1 MRNNLL
7 VTILFLASSSI
18 ILSQD
23 LRIKNLQIESKNNG
37 TVIQLDSNRKVNLEN
52 VTAWYSSEW
61 FYMTIYDANADSLSL
76 TNYKNDSLKNIEV
89 SNSDE
94 STQIAVQLFSDIESF
109 EINTPN
115 RKTLQF
121 FLRNSQLVAKNSISV
136 EDGIDIVQAEEK
148 TSKEKPESKLFND
161 LFFYLLRLQNI
172 FFVNLES
179 KIFLTAFDAVI
190 ASPNVIK
197 SLLGK
202 LFFLRKVKKSL
213 WLSILKS
220 SEQPPNA

>member
-37 TVIQLDSNRKVNLEN
+37 TVIQLDSNKKVNLEN

-76 TNYKNDSLKNIEV
+76 ANYKNDSLKNIEV

-94 STQIAVQLFSDIESF
+94 STQIAVQLFSEIESF

-136 EDGIDIVQAEEK
+136 EDEIDIVQIEEK
-148 TSKEKPESKLFND
+148 TPKEKDIIYEKERPRNANNKL
-161 LFFYLLRLQNI
+161 I
-172 FFVNLES
+172 
-179 KIFLTAFDAVI
+179 VI
-190 ASPNVIK
+190 AGLIVSAIDITN
-197 SLLGK
+197 STS
-202 LFFLRKVKKSL
+202 FLAGVL
-213 WLSILKS
+213 IAIIANFL
-220 SEQPPNA
+220 

>member
-37 TVIQLDSNRKVNLEN
+37 TVIQLDSNKKVNLEN

-76 TNYKNDSLKNIEV
+76 ANYKNDSLKNIEV

-94 STQIAVQLFSDIESF
+94 STQIAVQLFSEIESF

-136 EDGIDIVQAEEK
+136 EDEIDIVQTEEK
-148 TSKEKPESKLFND
+148 TPKEKDIIYEKEKPGNANNKL
-161 LFFYLLRLQNI
+161 I
-172 FFVNLES
+172 
-179 KIFLTAFDAVI
+179 VI
-190 ASPNVIK
+190 AGLIVSAIDITNSTSFSAGALIAIIAN
-197 SLLGK
+197 
-202 LFFLRKVKKSL
+202 FL
-213 WLSILKS
+213 
-220 SEQPPNA
+220 

>member
-76 TNYKNDSLKNIEV
+76 ANYRNDSLKNIEV

-94 STQIAVQLFSDIESF
+94 STQIAVQLFSEIESF

-136 EDGIDIVQAEEK
+136 EDKIDIVQSEEK
-148 TSKEKPESKLFND
+148 TPKEKDIIYEKEQPRNANNKL
-161 LFFYLLRLQNI
+161 I
-172 FFVNLES
+172 
-179 KIFLTAFDAVI
+179 VI
-190 ASPNVIK
+190 AGLIVSAMDITNSTSFSAGALIAIIAN
-197 SLLGK
+197 
-202 LFFLRKVKKSL
+202 FL
-213 WLSILKS
+213 
-220 SEQPPNA
+220 

>member
-37 TVIQLDSNRKVNLEN
+37 TVIQLDSNKKVNLEN

-76 TNYKNDSLKNIEV
+76 ANYKNDSLKNIEV

-94 STQIAVQLFSDIESF
+94 STQIAVQLFSEIESF

-136 EDGIDIVQAEEK
+136 EDEIDIVQTEEK
-148 TSKEKPESKLFND
+148 TPKEKDIIYEKEQPRNANNKL
-161 LFFYLLRLQNI
+161 I
-172 FFVNLES
+172 
-179 KIFLTAFDAVI
+179 VI
-190 ASPNVIK
+190 AGLIVSALDITNSTSFSAGALIAIIAN
-197 SLLGK
+197 
-202 LFFLRKVKKSL
+202 FL
-213 WLSILKS
+213 
-220 SEQPPNA
+220 

>member
-76 TNYKNDSLKNIEV
+76 ANYKNDSLKNIEV

-94 STQIAVQLFSDIESF
+94 STQIAVQLFSEIESF

-121 FLRNSQLVAKNSISV
+121 FLRNSQLFAKNSIFL
-136 EDGIDIVQAEEK
+136 ENEIDIVQTEEK
-148 TSKEKPESKLFND
+148 TPKEKDIIYEKEQPRNANNKL
-161 LFFYLLRLQNI
+161 I
-172 FFVNLES
+172 
-179 KIFLTAFDAVI
+179 VI
-190 ASPNVIK
+190 AGLIVSAIDITNSTSFSAGALIAIIAN
-197 SLLGK
+197 
-202 LFFLRKVKKSL
+202 FL
-213 WLSILKS
+213 
-220 SEQPPNA
+220 

>member
-76 TNYKNDSLKNIEV
+76 ANYRNDSLKNIEV

-94 STQIAVQLFSDIESF
+94 STQIAVQLFSEIESF

-136 EDGIDIVQAEEK
+136 EDKIDIVQSEEK
-148 TSKEKPESKLFND
+148 TPTEKDIIYEREQLRSANNKL
-161 LFFYLLRLQNI
+161 I
-172 FFVNLES
+172 
-179 KIFLTAFDAVI
+179 VI
-190 ASPNVIK
+190 AGLIVSAIDITNSTSFSAGALIAIIAN
-197 SLLGK
+197 
-202 LFFLRKVKKSL
+202 FL
-213 WLSILKS
+213 
-220 SEQPPNA
+220 

>member
-37 TVIQLDSNRKVNLEN
+37 TVIQLDSNKKVNLEN

-76 TNYKNDSLKNIEV
+76 ANYKNDSLKNIEV

-94 STQIAVQLFSDIESF
+94 STQIAVQLFSEIESF

-136 EDGIDIVQAEEK
+136 EDEIDIVQIEEK
-148 TSKEKPESKLFND
+148 TSKEKDIIYEKEQPRNANNKL
-161 LFFYLLRLQNI
+161 I
-172 FFVNLES
+172 
-179 KIFLTAFDAVI
+179 VI
-190 ASPNVIK
+190 AGLIVSALDITNSTSFSAGALIAIIAN
-197 SLLGK
+197 
-202 LFFLRKVKKSL
+202 FL
-213 WLSILKS
+213 
-220 SEQPPNA
+220 

>member
-52 VTAWYSSEW
+52 ITAWYSSEW

-76 TNYKNDSLKNIEV
+76 ANYKNDSLKNIEV
-89 SNSDE
+89 SNNDE
-94 STQIAVQLFSDIESF
+94 STQIAVQLFSEIESF

-121 FLRNSQLVAKNSISV
+121 LLRNSQLVAKNSISV
-136 EDGIDIVQAEEK
+136 EDEFDIVQTEEK
-148 TSKEKPESKLFND
+148 TPKEKDIIYEKEQLRSANNKL
-161 LFFYLLRLQNI
+161 I
-172 FFVNLES
+172 
-179 KIFLTAFDAVI
+179 VI
-190 ASPNVIK
+190 AGLIVSAIDITNSTSFSAGALIAIIAN
-197 SLLGK
+197 
-202 LFFLRKVKKSL
+202 FL
-213 WLSILKS
+213 
-220 SEQPPNA
+220 

>member
-37 TVIQLDSNRKVNLEN
+37 TVIQLDSNKKVNLEN

-61 FYMTIYDANADSLSL
+61 FYMTIYSANADSLSL
-76 TNYKNDSLKNIEV
+76 VNYKNDSLKSIEV

-94 STQIAVQLFSDIESF
+94 SAQIALQLFSNIESF
-109 EINTPN
+109 EINSPK

-121 FLRNSQLVAKNSISV
+121 FLRNSQTIAKNSISNLDNNV
-136 EDGIDIVQAEEK
+136 DFEEEENV
-148 TSKEKPESKLFND
+148 SEEEVIIYEK
-161 LFFYLLRLQNI
+161 
-172 FFVNLES
+172 
-179 KIFLTAFDAVI
+179 
-190 ASPNVIK
+190 
-197 SLLGK
+197 
-202 LFFLRKVKKSL
+202 
-213 WLSILKS
+213 
-220 SEQPPNA
+220 EQPRNSNNKLIVLAGLVVSAVDITNSTSFAVGALIAIIANFL

>member
-37 TVIQLDSNRKVNLEN
+37 TVIQLDSNKKVNLEN

-76 TNYKNDSLKNIEV
+76 ANYKNDSLKNIEV

-94 STQIAVQLFSDIESF
+94 STQIAIQLFSEIESF

-121 FLRNSQLVAKNSISV
+121 FLRNSQLVAKNSISF
-136 EDGIDIVQAEEK
+136 EDEIDIVQTEEK
-148 TSKEKPESKLFND
+148 TPKEKDIIYEKEQPRNANNKL
-161 LFFYLLRLQNI
+161 I
-172 FFVNLES
+172 
-179 KIFLTAFDAVI
+179 VI
-190 ASPNVIK
+190 AGLIVSAIDITNSTSFSAGVLIAIIAN
-197 SLLGK
+197 
-202 LFFLRKVKKSL
+202 FL
-213 WLSILKS
+213 
-220 SEQPPNA
+220 

>member
-7 VTILFLASSSI
+7 VTILFLASSI

-37 TVIQLDSNRKVNLEN
+37 TVIQLDSNKKVNLEN

-61 FYMTIYDANADSLSL
+61 FYMTIYDANTDSLSL
-76 TNYKNDSLKNIEV
+76 ANYKNDSLKNIEV

-109 EINTPN
+109 EINTPK

-121 FLRNSQLVAKNSISV
+121 FLRNNQSIAKNSISF
-136 EDGIDIVQAEEK
+136 EDEIDIIETEENPP
-148 TSKEKPESKLFND
+148 KEKEIIYEKEQPRNANNKL
-161 LFFYLLRLQNI
+161 I
-172 FFVNLES
+172 
-179 KIFLTAFDAVI
+179 VI
-190 ASPNVIK
+190 AGLIVSAIDITNSTSFSVGALI
-197 SLLGK
+197 SIIAN
-202 LFFLRKVKKSL
+202 FL
-213 WLSILKS
+213 
-220 SEQPPNA
+220 

>member
-76 TNYKNDSLKNIEV
+76 ANYKNDSLKNIEV

-94 STQIAVQLFSDIESF
+94 STQIAVQLFSEIESF

-136 EDGIDIVQAEEK
+136 EDEIDIVQTEEK
-148 TSKEKPESKLFND
+148 TPKEEDIIFEKEQPRNANSKL
-161 LFFYLLRLQNI
+161 I
-172 FFVNLES
+172 
-179 KIFLTAFDAVI
+179 VI
-190 ASPNVIK
+190 AGLIVSAVDITNSTSFSAGALIAIIAN
-197 SLLGK
+197 
-202 LFFLRKVKKSL
+202 FL
-213 WLSILKS
+213 
-220 SEQPPNA
+220 

>member
-37 TVIQLDSNRKVNLEN
+37 TVIQLDSNKKVNLEN

-76 TNYKNDSLKNIEV
+76 ANYKNDSLKNIEV

-94 STQIAVQLFSDIESF
+94 STQIAIQLFSEIESF
-109 EINTPN
+109 EINTLN

-121 FLRNSQLVAKNSISV
+121 LLRNSQSVAKNSISV
-136 EDGIDIVQAEEK
+136 EEEIDIVQTEEK
-148 TSKEKPESKLFND
+148 TPKEKDIIYEKEQPRNANNKL
-161 LFFYLLRLQNI
+161 I
-172 FFVNLES
+172 
-179 KIFLTAFDAVI
+179 VI
-190 ASPNVIK
+190 AGLIVSAVDITNSTSFIAGA
-197 SLLGK
+197 LIAIIAN
-202 LFFLRKVKKSL
+202 FL
-213 WLSILKS
+213 
-220 SEQPPNA
+220 

>member
-76 TNYKNDSLKNIEV
+76 ANYKNDSLKNIEV

-94 STQIAVQLFSDIESF
+94 STQIAVQLFSEIESF

-136 EDGIDIVQAEEK
+136 EDEIDIVQTEEK
-148 TSKEKPESKLFND
+148 NPKEKDIIYEKEQPRNANNKL
-161 LFFYLLRLQNI
+161 I
-172 FFVNLES
+172 
-179 KIFLTAFDAVI
+179 VI
-190 ASPNVIK
+190 AGLIVSAMDITNSTSFSAGALIAIIAN
-197 SLLGK
+197 
-202 LFFLRKVKKSL
+202 FL
-213 WLSILKS
+213 
-220 SEQPPNA
+220 

>member
-37 TVIQLDSNRKVNLEN
+37 TVIQLDSNKKVNLEN

-76 TNYKNDSLKNIEV
+76 ANYKNDSLKNIEV

-94 STQIAVQLFSDIESF
+94 STQIAVQLFSEIESF

-136 EDGIDIVQAEEK
+136 EDEIDIIQTEEK
-148 TSKEKPESKLFND
+148 TPKEKDIIYEKEQPRNANNKL
-161 LFFYLLRLQNI
+161 I
-172 FFVNLES
+172 
-179 KIFLTAFDAVI
+179 VI
-190 ASPNVIK
+190 AGLIVSAVDITNSTSFSVGALIAIIAN
-197 SLLGK
+197 
-202 LFFLRKVKKSL
+202 FL
-213 WLSILKS
+213 
-220 SEQPPNA
+220 

>member
-37 TVIQLDSNRKVNLEN
+37 TVIQLDSNKKVNLEN

-76 TNYKNDSLKNIEV
+76 ANYKNDSLKNIEV

-94 STQIAVQLFSDIESF
+94 STQIAVQLFSEIESF

-136 EDGIDIVQAEEK
+136 EDEIDIVQTEEK
-148 TSKEKPESKLFND
+148 TPKEKDIIYEKEQPRNANSKL
-161 LFFYLLRLQNI
+161 I
-172 FFVNLES
+172 
-179 KIFLTAFDAVI
+179 VI
-190 ASPNVIK
+190 AGLIVSAIDITNSTSFSVGALIAIIAN
-197 SLLGK
+197 
-202 LFFLRKVKKSL
+202 FL
-213 WLSILKS
+213 
-220 SEQPPNA
+220 

>member
-61 FYMTIYDANADSLSL
+61 FYMTIYDANADSLTL
-76 TNYKNDSLKNIEV
+76 ANYKNDSLKNIEV
-89 SNSDE
+89 SNNDE
-94 STQIAVQLFSDIESF
+94 STQIALQLFSEIESF

-136 EDGIDIVQAEEK
+136 EDEIDIVQTEEK
-148 TSKEKPESKLFND
+148 TPKEKDIIYEKEQPRNANNKL
-161 LFFYLLRLQNI
+161 I
-172 FFVNLES
+172 
-179 KIFLTAFDAVI
+179 VI
-190 ASPNVIK
+190 AGLIVSAIDITNSTSFSAGALIAIIAN
-197 SLLGK
+197 
-202 LFFLRKVKKSL
+202 FL
-213 WLSILKS
+213 
-220 SEQPPNA
+220 

>member
-37 TVIQLDSNRKVNLEN
+37 TVIQLDSNKKVNLEN

-76 TNYKNDSLKNIEV
+76 ANYKNDSLKNIEV

-94 STQIAVQLFSDIESF
+94 STQIAVQLFSEIESF

-121 FLRNSQLVAKNSISV
+121 FLRNSQLVAKNSISF
-136 EDGIDIVQAEEK
+136 EDEIDIVQTEEK
-148 TSKEKPESKLFND
+148 TPKEKDIIYEKEQPRNANNKL
-161 LFFYLLRLQNI
+161 I
-172 FFVNLES
+172 
-179 KIFLTAFDAVI
+179 VI
-190 ASPNVIK
+190 AGLIVSAIDIANSTSFSAGALIAIIAN
-197 SLLGK
+197 
-202 LFFLRKVKKSL
+202 FL
-213 WLSILKS
+213 
-220 SEQPPNA
+220 

>member
-23 LRIKNLQIESKNNG
+23 LKIKNLQIESKNNG
-37 TVIQLDSNRKVNLEN
+37 TVIQLDSNKKVNLEN

-76 TNYKNDSLKNIEV
+76 ANYKNNSLKSIEV

-94 STQIAVQLFSDIESF
+94 STQIAVQLFSEIESF
-109 EINTPN
+109 EINTPK

-121 FLRNSQLVAKNSISV
+121 FLRNSQSVSKDSISDENEIDVVVFEENIPNEKEIIYEKEQPRDTNSKLIVIAGLVVSAVDITNSTSFALGALVAIIAN
-136 EDGIDIVQAEEK
+136 
-148 TSKEKPESKLFND
+148 
-161 LFFYLLRLQNI
+161 
-172 FFVNLES
+172 
-179 KIFLTAFDAVI
+179 FL
-190 ASPNVIK
+190 
-197 SLLGK
+197 
-202 LFFLRKVKKSL
+202 
-213 WLSILKS
+213 
-220 SEQPPNA
+220 

>member
-37 TVIQLDSNRKVNLEN
+37 TVIQLDSNKKVNLEN
-52 VTAWYSSEW
+52 VTAWYSSEC
-61 FYMTIYDANADSLSL
+61 FYMTIYNANADSLSL
-76 TNYKNDSLKNIEV
+76 ANYKNDSLKNIEV

-94 STQIAVQLFSDIESF
+94 STQIAVQLFSEIESF

-136 EDGIDIVQAEEK
+136 EDEIDIVQTEEK
-148 TSKEKPESKLFND
+148 TPKEKDIIYEKEQPRNANNKL
-161 LFFYLLRLQNI
+161 I
-172 FFVNLES
+172 
-179 KIFLTAFDAVI
+179 VI
-190 ASPNVIK
+190 AGLIVSAIDITNSTSFSAGALIAIIAN
-197 SLLGK
+197 
-202 LFFLRKVKKSL
+202 FL
-213 WLSILKS
+213 
-220 SEQPPNA
+220 

>member
-18 ILSQD
+18 TLSQD

-37 TVIQLDSNRKVNLEN
+37 TVVQPDSNRKVNLEN

-76 TNYKNDSLKNIEV
+76 ANYKNDSLKNIEV

-94 STQIAVQLFSDIESF
+94 STQIAVQLFSEIESF

-136 EDGIDIVQAEEK
+136 EDKIDIVQTEEEA
-148 TSKEKPESKLFND
+148 SKEKDIIYEKEQPRNANNKL
-161 LFFYLLRLQNI
+161 I
-172 FFVNLES
+172 
-179 KIFLTAFDAVI
+179 VI
-190 ASPNVIK
+190 AGLIVSAVDITNSTSFSVGALIAIIAN
-197 SLLGK
+197 
-202 LFFLRKVKKSL
+202 FL
-213 WLSILKS
+213 
-220 SEQPPNA
+220 

>member
-37 TVIQLDSNRKVNLEN
+37 TVIQLDSNKKVNLEN

-76 TNYKNDSLKNIEV
+76 ANYKNDSLKNIEV

-94 STQIAVQLFSDIESF
+94 STQIAVQLFSEIESF

-121 FLRNSQLVAKNSISV
+121 FLRNSQLVSKNSISV
-136 EDGIDIVQAEEK
+136 EDEIDIVQTEEK
-148 TSKEKPESKLFND
+148 TPKEKDIIYEKEQPRNANNKL
-161 LFFYLLRLQNI
+161 I
-172 FFVNLES
+172 
-179 KIFLTAFDAVI
+179 VI
-190 ASPNVIK
+190 AGLIVSAIDVTNSTSFSAGALIAIIAN
-197 SLLGK
+197 
-202 LFFLRKVKKSL
+202 FL
-213 WLSILKS
+213 
-220 SEQPPNA
+220 

>member
-52 VTAWYSSEW
+52 ITAWYSSEW

-76 TNYKNDSLKNIEV
+76 ANYKNDSLKNIEV

-94 STQIAVQLFSDIESF
+94 STQIAVQLFSEIESF

-136 EDGIDIVQAEEK
+136 EDEIDIVQTEEK
-148 TSKEKPESKLFND
+148 NPKEKDIIYEKEQPRNANNKL
-161 LFFYLLRLQNI
+161 I
-172 FFVNLES
+172 
-179 KIFLTAFDAVI
+179 VI
-190 ASPNVIK
+190 AGLIVSAIDITNSTSFSAGALIAIIAN
-197 SLLGK
+197 
-202 LFFLRKVKKSL
+202 FL
-213 WLSILKS
+213 
-220 SEQPPNA
+220 

>member
-37 TVIQLDSNRKVNLEN
+37 TVIQLDSNKKVNLEN

-76 TNYKNDSLKNIEV
+76 ANYKNDSLKNIEV

-94 STQIAVQLFSDIESF
+94 STQIAVQLFSEIESF

-136 EDGIDIVQAEEK
+136 EDEIDIVQTEEK
-148 TSKEKPESKLFND
+148 NPKEKDIIYEKEQPRNANSKL
-161 LFFYLLRLQNI
+161 I
-172 FFVNLES
+172 
-179 KIFLTAFDAVI
+179 VI
-190 ASPNVIK
+190 AGLIVSAIDITNSTSFSAGALIA
-197 SLLGK
+197 LIAN
-202 LFFLRKVKKSL
+202 FL
-213 WLSILKS
+213 
-220 SEQPPNA
+220 

>member
-76 TNYKNDSLKNIEV
+76 ANYKNDSLKNIEV

-94 STQIAVQLFSDIESF
+94 STQIAVQLFSEIESF

-136 EDGIDIVQAEEK
+136 EDEIDIVQTEEK
-148 TSKEKPESKLFND
+148 TPKEKDIIFEKEQPRNANSKL
-161 LFFYLLRLQNI
+161 I
-172 FFVNLES
+172 
-179 KIFLTAFDAVI
+179 VI
-190 ASPNVIK
+190 AGLIVSAIDITNSTSFSAGALIAIIAN
-197 SLLGK
+197 
-202 LFFLRKVKKSL
+202 FL
-213 WLSILKS
+213 
-220 SEQPPNA
+220 

>member
-7 VTILFLASSSI
+7 VTILFLTSCSI

-37 TVIQLDSNRKVNLEN
+37 TVIQLDSNKKVNLEN

-76 TNYKNDSLKNIEV
+76 ANYKNNSLKSIEV

-94 STQIAVQLFSDIESF
+94 STQIAVQLFSEIESF
-109 EINTPN
+109 EINTPK

-121 FLRNSQLVAKNSISV
+121 FLRNSQSVAKDSISDENEIDVVVFEEDFPKEKEIIYEKEQPRDKNSKLIVIAGLVVSAVDITNSTSFALGALVAIIAN
-136 EDGIDIVQAEEK
+136 
-148 TSKEKPESKLFND
+148 
-161 LFFYLLRLQNI
+161 
-172 FFVNLES
+172 
-179 KIFLTAFDAVI
+179 FL
-190 ASPNVIK
+190 
-197 SLLGK
+197 
-202 LFFLRKVKKSL
+202 
-213 WLSILKS
+213 
-220 SEQPPNA
+220 

>member
-23 LRIKNLQIESKNNG
+23 LKIKNLQIESKNNG
-37 TVIQLDSNRKVNLEN
+37 TVIQLDSNKKVNLEN

-76 TNYKNDSLKNIEV
+76 ANYKNDSLKNIEV

-94 STQIAVQLFSDIESF
+94 STQIAVQLFSEIESF
-109 EINTPN
+109 EINNPN

-136 EDGIDIVQAEEK
+136 EDEIDIVQTEEK
-148 TSKEKPESKLFND
+148 TPKEKDIIYEKEQPRNANSKL
-161 LFFYLLRLQNI
+161 I
-172 FFVNLES
+172 
-179 KIFLTAFDAVI
+179 VI
-190 ASPNVIK
+190 AGLIVSAIDITNSTSFSAGALIAIIAN
-197 SLLGK
+197 
-202 LFFLRKVKKSL
+202 FL
-213 WLSILKS
+213 
-220 SEQPPNA
+220 

>member
-76 TNYKNDSLKNIEV
+76 ANYKNDSLKNIEV

-136 EDGIDIVQAEEK
+136 EDKIDIVQTEEE
-148 TSKEKPESKLFND
+148 TSKEKDIIYEKEQPRNANNKL
-161 LFFYLLRLQNI
+161 I
-172 FFVNLES
+172 
-179 KIFLTAFDAVI
+179 VI
-190 ASPNVIK
+190 AGLIVSAIDITNSTSFSAGALIAIIAN
-197 SLLGK
+197 
-202 LFFLRKVKKSL
+202 FL
-213 WLSILKS
+213 
-220 SEQPPNA
+220 

>member
-52 VTAWYSSEW
+52 ITAWYSSEW

-76 TNYKNDSLKNIEV
+76 ANYKNDSLKNIEV

-94 STQIAVQLFSDIESF
+94 STQIAVQLFSEIESF

-121 FLRNSQLVAKNSISV
+121 LLRNSQLVAKNSISV
-136 EDGIDIVQAEEK
+136 EDEIDIFQTEEK
-148 TSKEKPESKLFND
+148 TPKEKDIIYEKEQPRNANNKL
-161 LFFYLLRLQNI
+161 I
-172 FFVNLES
+172 
-179 KIFLTAFDAVI
+179 VI
-190 ASPNVIK
+190 AGLIVSAIDITNSTSFSAGALIAIIAN
-197 SLLGK
+197 
-202 LFFLRKVKKSL
+202 FL
-213 WLSILKS
+213 
-220 SEQPPNA
+220 

>member
-7 VTILFLASSSI
+7 VTIIFLASSSI

-37 TVIQLDSNRKVNLEN
+37 TVIQLDSNKKVNLEN

-76 TNYKNDSLKNIEV
+76 ANYKNDSLKNIEV

-94 STQIAVQLFSDIESF
+94 STQIAVQLFSEIESF

-121 FLRNSQLVAKNSISV
+121 FLRNSQLVAKNSIAV
-136 EDGIDIVQAEEK
+136 EEEIDIVQTEEK
-148 TSKEKPESKLFND
+148 IPKEKDIIYEKEQPRNANNKL
-161 LFFYLLRLQNI
+161 I
-172 FFVNLES
+172 
-179 KIFLTAFDAVI
+179 VI
-190 ASPNVIK
+190 AGLIVSAIDITNSTSFSAGALIAIIVN
-197 SLLGK
+197 
-202 LFFLRKVKKSL
+202 FL
-213 WLSILKS
+213 
-220 SEQPPNA
+220 

>member
-37 TVIQLDSNRKVNLEN
+37 TVIQLDSNKKVNLEN

-76 TNYKNDSLKNIEV
+76 ANYKNDSLKNIEI

-94 STQIAVQLFSDIESF
+94 STQIAVQLFSEIESF

-121 FLRNSQLVAKNSISV
+121 FLRNSQSVAKNSISL
-136 EDGIDIVQAEEK
+136 EDEIDIVQTEEK
-148 TSKEKPESKLFND
+148 TPKEKDIIYEKEQPRNANNKL
-161 LFFYLLRLQNI
+161 I
-172 FFVNLES
+172 
-179 KIFLTAFDAVI
+179 VI
-190 ASPNVIK
+190 AGLIVSAVDITN
-197 SLLGK
+197 STS
-202 LFFLRKVKKSL
+202 FLAGAL
-213 WLSILKS
+213 IAIIA
-220 SEQPPNA
+220 NFI

>member
-7 VTILFLASSSI
+7 VTILFLFSSSI
-18 ILSQD
+18 IISQD

-76 TNYKNDSLKNIEV
+76 ANYRNDSLKNIEV

-109 EINTPN
+109 EINTPK

-121 FLRNSQLVAKNSISV
+121 FLRNNQSIAKNSISI
-136 EDGIDIVQAEEK
+136 EDRGFSIKIAKKFKIVAK
-148 TSKEKPESKLFND
+148 A
-161 LFFYLLRLQNI
+161 LLR
-172 FFVNLES
+172 
-179 KIFLTAFDAVI
+179 KATAS
-190 ASPNVIK
+190 ASPCGCHYLNMFETAA
-197 SLLGK
+197 S
-202 LFFLRKVKKSL
+202 R
-213 WLSILKS
+213 
-220 SEQPPNA
+220 

>member
-76 TNYKNDSLKNIEV
+76 ANYRNDSLKNIEV

-94 STQIAVQLFSDIESF
+94 STQIAVQLFSEIESF

-136 EDGIDIVQAEEK
+136 EDKIDIVQSEEK
-148 TSKEKPESKLFND
+148 TPKEKDIIYEKEQLRSANNKL
-161 LFFYLLRLQNI
+161 I
-172 FFVNLES
+172 
-179 KIFLTAFDAVI
+179 VI
-190 ASPNVIK
+190 AGLIVSAIDVTNSTSFSAGALIAIIA
-197 SLLGK
+197 S
-202 LFFLRKVKKSL
+202 FL
-213 WLSILKS
+213 
-220 SEQPPNA
+220 

>member
-37 TVIQLDSNRKVNLEN
+37 TVIQLDSNKKVNLEN

-76 TNYKNDSLKNIEV
+76 ANYKNDSLKNIEV

-94 STQIAVQLFSDIESF
+94 STQIAVQLFSEIESF

-121 FLRNSQLVAKNSISV
+121 SLRNSQLVAKNSISF
-136 EDGIDIVQAEEK
+136 EDEIDIVQTEEK
-148 TSKEKPESKLFND
+148 TPKEKDIIYEKEQPRNANSKL
-161 LFFYLLRLQNI
+161 I
-172 FFVNLES
+172 
-179 KIFLTAFDAVI
+179 VI
-190 ASPNVIK
+190 AGLIVSAVDITNSTSFSAGALIAIIAN
-197 SLLGK
+197 
-202 LFFLRKVKKSL
+202 FL
-213 WLSILKS
+213 
-220 SEQPPNA
+220 

>member
-37 TVIQLDSNRKVNLEN
+37 TVIQLNSNKKVNLEN

-76 TNYKNDSLKNIEV
+76 ANYKNDSLKNIEV

-94 STQIAVQLFSDIESF
+94 STQIAVQLFSEIESF

-136 EDGIDIVQAEEK
+136 EDEIDIVQTEEK
-148 TSKEKPESKLFND
+148 TPKEKDIIYEKEQPRNANNKL
-161 LFFYLLRLQNI
+161 I
-172 FFVNLES
+172 
-179 KIFLTAFDAVI
+179 VI
-190 ASPNVIK
+190 AGLIVSAIDITNSTSFSAGALIAIIAN
-197 SLLGK
+197 
-202 LFFLRKVKKSL
+202 FL
-213 WLSILKS
+213 
-220 SEQPPNA
+220 

>member
-76 TNYKNDSLKNIEV
+76 ANYKNDSLKNIEV

-94 STQIAVQLFSDIESF
+94 STQIAVQLFSEIESF

-136 EDGIDIVQAEEK
+136 EDEIDIVQTEQK
-148 TSKEKPESKLFND
+148 TPKEKDIIYEKEQPRNTNNKL
-161 LFFYLLRLQNI
+161 I
-172 FFVNLES
+172 
-179 KIFLTAFDAVI
+179 VI
-190 ASPNVIK
+190 AGMIVSAIDITNSTSFSAGALIAIIAN
-197 SLLGK
+197 
-202 LFFLRKVKKSL
+202 FL
-213 WLSILKS
+213 
-220 SEQPPNA
+220 

>member
-52 VTAWYSSEW
+52 ITAWYSSEW

-76 TNYKNDSLKNIEV
+76 ANYKNDSLKNIEV

-94 STQIAVQLFSDIESF
+94 STQIAVQLFSEIESF

-136 EDGIDIVQAEEK
+136 EDKIDIVQTEER
-148 TSKEKPESKLFND
+148 TPKEKDIIYEKEQPRNANNKL
-161 LFFYLLRLQNI
+161 I
-172 FFVNLES
+172 
-179 KIFLTAFDAVI
+179 VI
-190 ASPNVIK
+190 AGLIVSAIDVTNSTSFSAGALIAIIA
-197 SLLGK
+197 S
-202 LFFLRKVKKSL
+202 FL
-213 WLSILKS
+213 
-220 SEQPPNA
+220 

>member
-37 TVIQLDSNRKVNLEN
+37 TVIQLDSNKKVDLEN

-76 TNYKNDSLKNIEV
+76 ANYKNDSLKNIEV
-89 SNSDE
+89 SNSEE
-94 STQIAVQLFSDIESF
+94 STQIAVQLFSEIESF
-109 EINTPN
+109 EINTPK

-121 FLRNSQLVAKNSISV
+121 FLRNSQSVAKNSIST
-136 EDGIDIVQAEEK
+136 ESEIDIVEK
-148 TSKEKPESKLFND
+148 KDNLHEDKDIIYEK
-161 LFFYLLRLQNI
+161 
-172 FFVNLES
+172 
-179 KIFLTAFDAVI
+179 
-190 ASPNVIK
+190 
-197 SLLGK
+197 
-202 LFFLRKVKKSL
+202 
-213 WLSILKS
+213 
-220 SEQPPNA
+220 EQPRNANNKLIVFAGLVISAVDITNSTSFSVGVLISIIANFL